1 MADKR
6 GMTSGRT
13 GHAIG
18 RRAARGM
25 MRITALGLALALAL
39 SSAATAAP
47 SGSAAPDGVGPG
59 LGGGL
64 TEPMNDC
71 TQRCFDKYLQNIGSC
86 VSQFCGQFL
95 FITWC
100 DDDQM
105 TQCKVNAQV
114 VFDSCIA
121 ECNTVGGE

>member
-1 MADKR
+1 MANNR

-13 GHAIG
+13 GRAIV
-18 RRAARGM
+18 RRTARGA
-25 MRITALGLALALAL
+25 MRITALGLALTLAL

-47 SGSAAPDGVGPG
+47 SGTAALDGASPG
-59 LGGGL
+59 QGGGL

-121 ECNTVGGE
+121 ECNTVGRE